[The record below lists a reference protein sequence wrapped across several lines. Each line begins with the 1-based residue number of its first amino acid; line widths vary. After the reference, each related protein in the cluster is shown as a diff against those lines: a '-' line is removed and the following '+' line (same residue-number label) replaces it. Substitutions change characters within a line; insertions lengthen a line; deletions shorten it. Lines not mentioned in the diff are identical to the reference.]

1 MTFPVMLQFCTED
14 KQWVSLC
21 EKYWEIDNEQHFVH
35 KVSELANEF
44 GIPSK
49 QITKLVST
57 YSKAFS
63 NNICCTGCQI
73 PYIFLSRSDF
83 QQYSGPEYSWT
94 CKQCQHEANQVKEAQ
109 RIRAL
114 EQYREIIRAKYKSDN
129 PGPIDPIGL
138 SLESA
143 VYLLSFVRLLA
154 TEDLGFA
161 RPLSSVK
168 RRLSPTTNWDWEIV
182 RLLYR
187 EDLISVDPDSEIE
200 AFNGETAGSFYLD
213 RVQWHLPVGVSS
225 DNPKDFAS
233 ELEEILRSN
242 EWPPEWVS
250 GRLDLWRKVALQE
263 CLQYL
268 AVALSDHGFSF
279 NPGEKTNLVLNNLLE
294 DYSVS
299 QIYNLIWRAAKDA
312 AAFYVREAVS
322 KPHAANTV
330 IGAIQRYGEK
340 AKAER
345 WEVKAYRR
353 NFNCPQSIISEV
365 LFNAVLRIG
374 DDGFNKIPSIKKLV
388 DLEQS
393 EVVFPNDG
401 APGENIV

>member
-1 MTFPVMLQFCTED
+1 MTFPVILQFCTED

-21 EKYWEIDNEQHFVH
+21 EKYWEIDNEQRFVH
-35 KVSELANEF
+35 KVSELADEF
-44 GIPSK
+44 DIPSN
-49 QITKLVST
+49 QITKFVST
-57 YSKAFS
+57 YSNALS
-63 NNICCTGCQI
+63 DNICCKGCQI

-83 QQYSGPEYSWT
+83 QQYGRQECSWT
-94 CKQCQHEANQVKEAQ
+94 CRQCQNKAKQLEEAK

-129 PGPIDPIGL
+129 PGPIDPRGL
-138 SLESA
+138 SIESA

-161 RPLSSVK
+161 RPLNSVK
-168 RRLSPTTNWDWEIV
+168 RQLSPTANWDWEIV

-187 EDLISVDPDSEIE
+187 EGLISVDPNSQIE
-200 AFNGETAGSFYLD
+200 AFDGQTAESFYLD
-213 RVQWHLPVGVSS
+213 RVQWHLPFGLSS
-225 DNPKDFAS
+225 ANPKDFAS
-233 ELEEILRSN
+233 ELEEILRGN
-242 EWPPEWVS
+242 EWPTEWIN
-250 GRLDLWRKVALQE
+250 GRLDIWRKVALQE

-268 AVALSDHGFSF
+268 AVALGEHCFSF
-279 NPGEKTNLVLNNLLE
+279 NPGEKTYLVLNNLLE
-294 DYSVS
+294 DYSVA
-299 QIYNLIWRAAKDA
+299 QIYNFIWRAVRDA

-322 KPHAANTV
+322 KTHAANTV

-353 NFNCPQSIISEV
+353 NFNCPQSTISEV

-374 DDGFNKIPSIKKLV
+374 DDGFNKSPSIRKLIN
-388 DLEQS
+388 LEQA
-393 EVVFPNDG
+393 EVVIPNNG
-401 APGENIV
+401 ALGENSI